1 MTLFTEP
8 KIFAKDLDVIKY
20 QNMMSLNLGNDP
32 LRKEGSS
39 NLCDTQYILHDSYN
53 NYLNITLLFLKGID
67 NFRKQ
72 AHFNIWVPVIRGIAA
87 IKSWILHSTLFS
99 IVTEQ
104 HVFSWTLSWLQHSE
118 FNAFLF
124 HN

>member
-39 NLCDTQYILHDSYN
+39 NLCDTQYILHDSCD
-53 NYLNITLLFLKGID
+53 NYLNITLVFLKGID

-72 AHFNIWVPVIRGIAA
+72 AHFNI
-87 IKSWILHSTLFS
+87 
-99 IVTEQ
+99 
-104 HVFSWTLSWLQHSE
+104 
-118 FNAFLF
+118 
-124 HN
+124 

>member
-8 KIFAKDLDVIKY
+8 KIFAKDLDVTKY

-39 NLCDTQYILHDSYN
+39 NVCDTQYILHDSCD

-72 AHFNIWVPVIRGIAA
+72 THLIFEYPLSGASQKLKVE
-87 IKSWILHSTLFS
+87 SCTLLCFPLSQNSMFS
-99 IVTEQ
+99 PE
-104 HVFSWTLSWLQHSE
+104 L
-118 FNAFLF
+118 
-124 HN
+124 